1 MALAAALATACGS
14 WRYPTA
20 AVALVAGARVTY
32 AFVDS
37 NYLVAAAA
45 AAAAAASIRGRH
57 RIAPVAFLWDR

>member
-1 MALAAALATACGS
+1 MALAAALATAYGS

-45 AAAAAASIRGRH
+45 AAAASIRGRH

>member
-45 AAAAAASIRGRH
+45 AASIRGRH

>member
-1 MALAAALATACGS
+1 MALAAALATAYGS

-45 AAAAAASIRGRH
+45 AAASIRGRH